1 MRVRV
6 SFLLAAAIS
15 LAAPAVASAD
25 VPHTVSPG
33 ESLWSIAAA
42 DGLTVDQLAAA
53 NGLSRGSELMAG
65 STVAIPPQ
73 AGGVP
78 APSPAASEAA
88 APESAASESAG
99 GESGVSE
106 SGVSESAGEGGVG
119 ESGGSA
125 SAGAVSSEGSY
136 LVRPGDTLWAIAQ
149 RSGMSVAQLAAENG
163 LNPNGILRS
172 GAVLSVGGGGGGG
185 SAEAAPSSGGAASE
199 ESAAAA
205 SGEATGSEAGSQSTS
220 SQPVGS
226 VAEGSSSGPPYP
238 TAESVAPSDV
248 GQIAAANGVS
258 PSLAEAIAYQ
268 ESGFNNGLTSSADAR
283 GVMQIL
289 PGTWNWI
296 NQNLAGST
304 PLDPASAG
312 SNIRAGV
319 LLIHSLLNET
329 GGDPALAAAGYYQ
342 GLPSVLAR
350 GEYPST
356 QQYVNDVMAL
366 RQRFGGG

>member
-6 SFLLAAAIS
+6 LPLLAAAIS

-25 VPHTVSPG
+25 VPHTVGRG

-53 NGLSRGSELMAG
+53 NGVSSGSDLIAG
-65 STVAIPPQ
+65 RTLVIPPQ
-73 AGGVP
+73 EGGVP
-78 APSPAASEAA
+78 APSPAAASEPA
-88 APESAASESAG
+88 ESEGSASGGSGGYTGASES
-99 GESGVSE
+99 
-106 SGVSESAGEGGVG
+106 
-119 ESGGSA
+119 SGGYTGAASSA
-125 SAGAVSSEGSY
+125 PAVGGGNY
-136 LVRPGDTLWAIAQ
+136 VVQPGDTLWGIAE
-149 RSGMSVAQLAAENG
+149 RSGMSVAQLAAENAID
-163 LNPNGILRS
+163 PNGILRS
-172 GAVLSVGGGGGGG
+172 GAVLSVGSGGGGG
-185 SAEAAPSSGGAASE
+185 SSEAAQSGGGES
-199 ESAAAA
+199 SAAAA
-205 SGEATGSEAGSQSTS
+205 SASEGSGSSAGTETAGGSGEGASA
-220 SQPVGS
+220 QPVGGA
-226 VAEGSSSGPPYP
+226 AEGSSGGPPYT
-238 TAESVAPSDV
+238 TAESVAPSTV
-248 GQIAAANGVS
+248 GQIASANAVS

-268 ESGFNNGLTSSADAR
+268 ESGFDNALTSSADAR

-319 LLIHSLLNET
+319 LLLHSLLNST

-342 GLPSVLAR
+342 GLPSVLAH
-350 GEYPST
+350 GEYSST
-356 QQYVNDVMAL
+356 QRYVNDVMAL

>member
-53 NGLSRGSELMAG
+53 NGLSSASELMAG
-65 STVAIPPQ
+65 STVDIPPQ

-99 GESGVSE
+99 GES
-106 SGVSESAGEGGVG
+106 AGEGGVS
-119 ESGGSA
+119 EGGGGA
-125 SAGAVSSEGSY
+125 SAGAGSSGGSY
-136 LVRPGDTLWAIAQ
+136 LVRPGDSLWAIAQ

-172 GAVLSVGGGGGGG
+172 GVVLSVGGGGGGG
-185 SAEAAPSSGGAASE
+185 SAEAAPSSGGAASG

-205 SGEATGSEAGSQSTS
+205 SGQAAGSEAGSQSAS

-226 VAEGSSSGPPYP
+226 AAEGSSGGPPYP

-319 LLIHSLLNET
+319 LLLHSLLNET

-342 GLPSVLAR
+342 GLPSVLAH
-350 GEYPST
+350 GEDPST

>member
-6 SFLLAAAIS
+6 LPLLAAAIS

-53 NGLSRGSELMAG
+53 NGLSSSSGLMAG
-65 STVAIPPQ
+65 GTVMIPPQ
-73 AGGVP
+73 PGGVA
-78 APSPAASEAA
+78 APSPAGPEPAATTGGAS
-88 APESAASESAG
+88 
-99 GESGVSE
+99 ESGVSE
-106 SGVSESAGEGGVG
+106 SGVSESGGDESGGG
-119 ESGGSA
+119 ESGVSA
-125 SAGAVSSEGSY
+125 ASTEATSTSSSGSY
-136 LVRPGDTLWAIAQ
+136 LVQPGDTLWGIAE

-163 LNPNGILRS
+163 INPNGILRS
-172 GAVLSVGGGGGGG
+172 GAVLSVGGGGGG
-185 SAEAAPSSGGAASE
+185 SAEAAQSGGGA
-199 ESAAAA
+199 ESAGAA
-205 SGEATGSEAGSQSTS
+205 GSEGAAQSSESEGGGSGSAS

-226 VAEGSSSGPPYP
+226 VAEGSSGAPPYP

-248 GQIAAANGVS
+248 GQIAEANGV
-258 PSLAEAIAYQ
+258 PASLAEAIAYQ
-268 ESGFNNGLTSSADAR
+268 ESGFNNDLTSSADAR

-319 LLIHSLLNET
+319 LLLHSLLNAT
-329 GGDPALAAAGYYQ
+329 GGSPELAAAGYYQ
-342 GLPSVLAR
+342 GLPSVETN
-350 GEYPST
+350 GEYSST
-356 QQYVNDVMAL
+356 RQYVNDVMAL
-366 RQRFGGG
+366 QQRFGGG